1 MSERDVN
8 EAFIAVGQALGFV
21 ATQSDSAL
29 ADHLVEHAFLRYS
42 EARLFRLPSSAVA
55 YLQAPT
61 GWRQRVRLTVL
72 VREDHPLSAVIA
84 RAPREALPSSPV
96 RLRHP
101 QLPGEEALGPLQA
114 HLSTLA
120 RSGMPLVLEK
130 CIVDRLDL
138 DALSPRVVGPNGVQV
153 LQRQTLRVWNT
164 LAVWMREYTH
174 SPRGT
179 ASPLRPQS
187 RDDLLPPAVGA
198 EPPFLP

>member
-8 EAFIAVGQALGFV
+8 EAFIAVGHALGFV
-21 ATQSDSAL
+21 ATQSDTAL
-29 ADHLVEHAFLRYS
+29 ADHLVEHAFVRYS
-42 EARLFRLPSSAVA
+42 EDRVFRMPSGAVA

-72 VREDHPLSAVIA
+72 VREDHPLSAAIA
-84 RAPREALPSSPV
+84 RAPREAPPSSEIRYRLPKLPSGNADKA
-96 RLRHP
+96 LR
-101 QLPGEEALGPLQA
+101 E

-120 RSGMPLVLEK
+120 RSGMPVVLEK
-130 CIVDRLDL
+130 SIADRINLD
-138 DALSPRVVGPNGVQV
+138 DLSPRVVGPNGVQV

-164 LAVWMREYTH
+164 LAVWMREYTR

-179 ASPLRPQS
+179 ASPLRTES
-187 RDDLLPPAVGA
+187 RDDLLPPTSGA

>member
-8 EAFIAVGQALGFV
+8 EAFIAVGHALGFV

-29 ADHLVEHAFLRYS
+29 ADHLVEHAFFRYS
-42 EARLFRLPSSAVA
+42 EARVFRLPSSAVA

-84 RAPREALPSSPV
+84 RASREAPPSPDVRYRLPTLPS
-96 RLRHP
+96 
-101 QLPGEEALGPLQA
+101 GNADKALLG

-120 RSGMPLVLEK
+120 QSGMPVVLEK
-130 CIVDRLDL
+130 SIADRINLDK
-138 DALSPRVVGPNGVQV
+138 LSPRLVGPDGVQV

-164 LAVWMREYTH
+164 LAVWMREYTR
-174 SPRGT
+174 SPRGM
-179 ASPLRPQS
+179 ASPLRTER
-187 RDDLLPPAVGA
+187 RDDLLPPTSGA